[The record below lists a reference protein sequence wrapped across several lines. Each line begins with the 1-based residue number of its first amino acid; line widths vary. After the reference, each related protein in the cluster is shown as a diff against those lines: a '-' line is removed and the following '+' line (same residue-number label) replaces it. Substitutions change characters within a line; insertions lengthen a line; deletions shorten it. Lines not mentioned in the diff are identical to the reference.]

1 MLVSLAKD
9 RVVNSIGALFSH
21 GPRPLENTL
30 EYAGDPGLLGPDSI
44 SWEVIGDTTA
54 FVGGIRALVMQTAH
68 PEVVAGV
75 EQQSTYRDDPLG
87 RLTRTSLYVTETTYG
102 ACPEVD
108 AAAAAVRHAHR
119 GVHGTS
125 ERGRAY
131 SAGHPALA
139 AWVHNVLTDSFLVA
153 YQSYGARRLSNDEA
167 DRFVDEQARI
177 GSLLGSDPLPRDAA
191 GLREWIDHH
200 PDLSSSDAQRSAVD
214 FLARPPLSPPVRLA
228 YHFLYEAALATVP
241 DSLTDLVGVRPR
253 PYADK
258 VGRVTTSALRWA
270 LGSSPSWHLALVR
283 AGAAVPP
290 GVFRQPLPKH
300 AEQLH
305 AATST
310 PGPRQACS
318 VGRPDK

>member
-75 EQQSTYRDDPLG
+75 EQRSSYRDDPLG

-108 AAAAAVRHAHR
+108 AAVAAVRQAHR
-119 GVHGTS
+119 GVTGTS

-131 SAGHPALA
+131 RAGHPALA
-139 AWVHNVLTDSFLVA
+139 AWVHNVLTDSFLAA
-153 YQSYGARRLSNDEA
+153 YQSYGARHLSNDEA
-167 DRFVDEQARI
+167 DRFVDEQAQI
-177 GSLLGSDPLPRDAA
+177 GSLLSAYPLPRDAA
-191 GLREWIDHH
+191 GLRGWIDQH
-200 PDLSSSDAQRSAVD
+200 PDLSSSDAQRSAVE

-241 DSLTDLVGVRPR
+241 DSLTDLVGVQPW
-253 PYADK
+253 PNADK
-258 VGRVTTSALRWA
+258 VGRAATSALRWA

-283 AGAAVPP
+283 TGAAVPP
-290 GVFRQPLPKH
+290 RVFRQPLP
-300 AEQLH
+300 EQAQQHL
-305 AATST
+305 ARTST
-310 PGPRQACS
+310 HWPRRACS